1 MGFLALLSLVFLTSP
16 ACESKIDPDTGRI
29 RLLLIGTH
37 WQPVNQHGYNLI
49 KSDPRI
55 RIQASIEAA
64 NQLTGEEIRRRARI
78 QFPRTRSR
86 LSNEIDVVQIMF
98 APPWVFTPEQQQ
110 WVHDSIYED
119 GLGLALVH
127 MGWQPCLTDPLLM
140 CNRPEDWVSSVL
152 YQAWPMEVVLG
163 VSTKGSIYMEVVEET
178 PVVNLPDFE
187 RMPLG
192 FSGTDGP
199 GLVYARPGAL
209 VHARWKAGKE
219 DAIISTRYGNG
230 TTLALPI
237 MDFKAQND
245 AVKNWAYFVDYVL
258 NRIYFA
264 ADVPIPEDLE
274 VGHALRAAFSQ
285 FYEQKNQMVSLIDF
299 VDKFGANTAPLHASI
314 DELEDKN
321 REASTLYIKGEY
333 EAALEAVE
341 EALGGLIEI
350 SGESTRIRNR
360 ALFWVY
366 LTEYLVLSG
375 TSMICGAV
383 LWSLMVRRR
392 YYREVKTTRLSE
404 RL

>member
-1 MGFLALLSLVFLTSP
+1 MIP
-16 ACESKIDPDTGRI
+16 CEGKTDPETGRI
-29 RLLLIGTH
+29 RLLLVGNH
-37 WQPVNQHGYNLI
+37 WQQENLHGYNLL

-78 QFPRTRSR
+78 HFPRTRSR
-86 LSNEIDVVQIMF
+86 LSSTIDVIQIMF

-152 YQAWPMEVVLG
+152 YLAWPMDVVLG
-163 VSTKGSIYMEVVEET
+163 VSTKGSLYMEVVQGT
-178 PVVNLPDFE
+178 PIVDLPDFG

-192 FSGTDGP
+192 FKGPDGP
-199 GLVYARPGAL
+199 GLVIARPGAL
-209 VHARWKAGKE
+209 VHARWKVGKE
-219 DAIISTRYGNG
+219 VAIVSTSYGNG
-230 TTLALPI
+230 TTLAMPV
-237 MDFKAQND
+237 MDFKATND
-245 AVKNWAYFVDYVL
+245 VIKKWVYFVDYVL

-264 ADVPIPEDLE
+264 GDVPIPDDPE

-299 VDKFGANTAPLHASI
+299 VDRFGANTAPLHALI
-314 DELEDKN
+314 DELEAKN
-321 REASTLYIKGEY
+321 REAATLYIKGEY
-333 EAALEAVE
+333 DSALDAVE
-341 EALGGLIEI
+341 EALEGLIEI
-350 SGESTRIRNR
+350 SGESTRIRTR
-360 ALFWVY
+360 ALLWVY
-366 LTEYLVLSG
+366 VAEYLVLSG

-392 YYREVKTTRLSE
+392 YYREVKTTRLG
-404 RL
+404 R